1 MPASPRLNLATLIL
15 SLQQDRVPRMNTR
28 KPVICASS
36 PSRPR
41 VPRVVVLPQREEAR
55 RPSRADRAEQQLRL
69 RRLSARH
76 A

>member
-1 MPASPRLNLATLIL
+1 
-15 SLQQDRVPRMNTR
+15 MNTR
-28 KPVICASS
+28 KPVTGASS